1 MTDEEKRGQAKPKK
15 ASSNIWKI
23 LFFALLVIT
32 LFPLVFFFFGLSG
45 NQGPSEL
52 DRSLDPGDLAID
64 LALTFEDVE
73 SMANSFIQANQP
85 DQDLDL
91 RLSLD
96 QDLELA
102 GQTSYLGFDL
112 PFQSSLSPQVT
123 DNGNVVFQVDNLTLR
138 GFDLPKS
145 LVLGLLDSQID
156 LPDFIAFIPS
166 QGQIA
171 INLTDFQLDNGG
183 QLRVADWDQANRI
196 LTVTIIL
203 PTEVLGPDNNSDW
216 ACFYDKIRARSC
228 LSRGQGEDG

>member
-1 MTDEEKRGQAKPKK
+1 MTDEEKRSQAKPKK

-32 LFPLVFFFFGLSG
+32 LFPLVFFFFGPSG

-166 QGQIA
+166 QGK
-171 INLTDFQLDNGG
+171 
-183 QLRVADWDQANRI
+183 
-196 LTVTIIL
+196 L
-203 PTEVLGPDNNSDW
+203 PS
-216 ACFYDKIRARSC
+216 I
-228 LSRGQGEDG
+228 